1 MIKNIFQSIKK
12 VDKILQKSSSS
23 KTLGT
28 TDRRKLMLVVK
39 NKIKKKTKKQ
49 KKTKKNQPQNT
60 ISEFLITSDKTDLKV
75 VMDGYPKNWPNIL
88 HL

>member
-12 VDKILQKSSSS
+12 VDEFLQKSSSS
-23 KTLGT
+23 KRLGT

-39 NKIKKKTKKQ
+39 NK
-49 KKTKKNQPQNT
+49 KKNHKTQNT

-75 VMDGYPKNWPNIL
+75 VMDGYLKNWPNIL